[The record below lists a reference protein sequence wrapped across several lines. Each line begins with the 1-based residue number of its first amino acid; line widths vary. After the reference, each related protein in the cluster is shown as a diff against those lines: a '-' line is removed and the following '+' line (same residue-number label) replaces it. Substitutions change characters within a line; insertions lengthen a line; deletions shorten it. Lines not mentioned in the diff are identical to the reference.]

1 MMEGHVTLVFLDES
15 GFNTTP
21 HVSRTWAPIGCT
33 PSFRHP
39 FTWHKLSVI
48 SAVTS
53 KGQMFFRIHKKRSVK
68 DVDIINFL
76 RQMLKQIEG
85 RIILYL
91 DGLPQHR
98 SKKMKKFLSKHDRME
113 VRKLPAYSPDMN
125 PDEGVWSYIKT
136 RMLPNLSIRSAN
148 DLKEKVKLSLH
159 RLQKRKDLIISF
171 LLHSELTWEEEI
183 REMLYITYK
192 AQ

>member
-1 MMEGHVTLVFLDES
+1 MMEGHVTLLFLDES

-33 PSFRHP
+33 PSFIHP
-39 FTWHKLSVI
+39 FTWYKLSVI

-53 KGQMFFRIHKKRSVK
+53 NGKLFFRIHKKRAVK

-76 RQMLKQIEG
+76 RQILKQIGG
-85 RIILYL
+85 RIIMYL
-91 DGLPQHR
+91 DGLPQYR
-98 SKKMKKFLSKHDRME
+98 SKKMKKFLSKHNRME

-125 PDEGVWSYIKT
+125 LDEGVWSYIKT

-148 DLKEKVKLSLH
+148 ELKGKVKLSLH
-159 RLQKRKDLIISF
+159 RLQKRNDLIISF
-171 LLHSELTWEEEI
+171 LLHSELTWEEDL